1 MICQQAIY
9 IQKRFKRS
17 SFLFIFFIHRFGEMQ
32 LFRFSTQWGW
42 LGVASSRWQ
51 ATTDSAITCTGE
63 VTFYFP
69 FTRIN
74 KKYTKSNIE
83 LYDFCNRVTMQIAY
97 SYYQCQFCLSVYKIN
112 NSIQNYEFEEMKDSI
127 LSLYLQGCYAGAD
140 HQLRDQYFCRV
151 RDIRYSGLHGTLGR
165 YNSRKSCQSRYQS
178 FFFLY
183 DTNTRYH
190 FQAMYQYLGLEHCVY
205 MCVKVYLK
213 KKFVNIDLK
222 VKYHLSLI
230 YMTYYCFLDSYVNLC
245 LIVQFFTQ
253 ISVNIF
259 QALV

>member
-1 MICQQAIY
+1 MIFAIGLQCRQP
-9 IQKRFKRS
+9 ILIISVSFV
-17 SFLFIFFIHRFGEMQ
+17 FLFIK
-32 LFRFSTQWGW
+32 LT
-42 LGVASSRWQ
+42 
-51 ATTDSAITCTGE
+51 
-63 VTFYFP
+63 
-69 FTRIN
+69 
-74 KKYTKSNIE
+74 
-83 LYDFCNRVTMQIAY
+83 IA
-97 SYYQCQFCLSVYKIN
+97 FEIM
-112 NSIQNYEFEEMKDSI
+112 IFEEMKDSI

-140 HQLRDQYFCRV
+140 HQLRDKYFCRV
-151 RDIRYSGLHGTLGR
+151 RDIRYSGFHGTLGR

-253 ISVNIF
+253 IYVNIF